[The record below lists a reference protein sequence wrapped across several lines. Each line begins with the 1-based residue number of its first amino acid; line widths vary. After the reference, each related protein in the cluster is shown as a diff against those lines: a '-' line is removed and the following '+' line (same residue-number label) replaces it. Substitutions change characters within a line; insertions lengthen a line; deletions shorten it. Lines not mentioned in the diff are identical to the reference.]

1 MFFLYCLRDDD
12 DDDDVF
18 FLVFTILTSPHFPH
32 TKYVRVVF
40 FFKVN
45 PIPSF
50 WLPTADQTKDSPG
63 TLDATSATAA
73 AAAPAHGGNTDAE
86 HGVDAPK
93 ASASGEHASNGVS
106 NALSLA
112 QGKAEEA
119 GATGGAGEGGA
130 EAVGGF
136 LAGPLSPAQLAP
148 LSVTMED
155 FMAAVKKVRLDELY
169 MSTSTT
175 VVVLA
180 FFARSSVAFWWQC
193 GVLTAERRFGSS
205 AAF

>member
-1 MFFLYCLRDDD
+1 MYTCR
-12 DDDDVF
+12 
-18 FLVFTILTSPHFPH
+18 S
-32 TKYVRVVF
+32 
-40 FFKVN
+40 FFKSN

-73 AAAPAHGGNTDAE
+73 AAAAPAHGGNTDTE

-112 QGKAEEA
+112 QGKAEKA

-155 FMAAVKKVRLDELY
+155 FMAAVKKVRLDELLY
-169 MSTSTT
+169 MNTSTA

-180 FFARSSVAFWWQC
+180 FFTRRSSVAF
-193 GVLTAERRFGSS
+193 
-205 AAF
+205 